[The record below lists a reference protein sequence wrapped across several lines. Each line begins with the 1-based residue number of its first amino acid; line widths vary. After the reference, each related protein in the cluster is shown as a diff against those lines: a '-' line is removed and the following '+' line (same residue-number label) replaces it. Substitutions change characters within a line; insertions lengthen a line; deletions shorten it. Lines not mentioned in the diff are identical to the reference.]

1 MKKGPDGKM
10 YKMLVANG
18 INKRAQVWNGTAYKT
33 SHGVK
38 GLTKSQLMKKNGRLV
53 SRKASKSAGKNKNL
67 GKYQD
72 FAKKNKG
79 TKGLVLMRKGMVMKN
94 NAGKTK
100 KRRRKPSTKKK
111 RGRRCRTNKG
121 KFRKC

>member
-1 MKKGPDGKM
+1 MIKGPDGKM

-33 SHGVK
+33 SHGAK
-38 GLTKSQLMKKNGRLV
+38 GLKKSQLMKKNGRIV
-53 SRKASKSAGKNKNL
+53 SKRASKSAGKNKNL

-72 FAKKNKG
+72 MAKKNRG
-79 TKGLVLMRKGMVMKN
+79 SKGLVLMRKGM
-94 NAGKTK
+94 AGKTK
-100 KRRRKPSTKKK
+100 KRRRKSSTKKK
-111 RGRRCRTNKG
+111 RKKGKRCRTAKG